1 MARGR
6 LAAME
11 EVPGRASTSSRIAPR
26 SRSRT
31 ATRAAGSDD
40 RKHITRTPA
49 HTPDAGTTSHHVV
62 AQPYSAGSAAACRLT
77 RARSSISAKAS
88 VASVSTA
95 PISGVIVPLNINPM
109 GEASMAA
116 ITVDTAP
123 MTHAA
128 LPAI

>member
-1 MARGR
+1 MA
-6 LAAME
+6 LN
-11 EVPGRASTSSRIAPR
+11 PR
-26 SRSRT
+26 PKGET
-31 ATRAAGSDD
+31 GA
-40 RKHITRTPA
+40 
-49 HTPDAGTTSHHVV
+49 TSHHVV

-95 PISGVIVPLNINPM
+95 PISGVIVPLNIIPM

-123 MTHAA
+123 MTDAA
-128 LPAI
+128 MPAI